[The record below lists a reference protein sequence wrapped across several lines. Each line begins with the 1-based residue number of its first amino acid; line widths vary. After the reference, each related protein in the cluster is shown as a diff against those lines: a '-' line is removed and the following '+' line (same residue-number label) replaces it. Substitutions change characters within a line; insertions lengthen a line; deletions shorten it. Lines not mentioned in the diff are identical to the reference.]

1 MNFWLKKSILGLV
14 LILLILVLFS
24 YKDTLMVLADFGSS
38 DAEQSTTEPVSTPE
52 KPEPESKTTPAASN
66 TSAAGTPQAK
76 SPIKKTESI
85 NAAAEGLSNFYA
97 SIHGDFE
104 KGDQPRIRRNVVYL
118 PSPKGDLEKLLEDR
132 KMVTRAL
139 PKNWRSDK
147 ESRPFREGQTLFQ
160 KLSEYADQEGLDVI
174 WWLNRDL
181 IVKHAFRINEDITR
195 TAFQVGMAINGHTD
209 NGVKTYFC
217 HQHRAI
223 VLVEEQ
229 MNDYLNKECQLLTS
243 KSGF

>member
-1 MNFWLKKSILGLV
+1 MNFWLKKSIFG
-14 LILLILVLFS
+14 LILITLILVLVS
-24 YKDTLMVLADFGSS
+24 YKDTLMVLADFGN
-38 DAEQSTTEPVSTPE
+38 AETEQTAEAQVSPSE
-52 KPEPESKTTPAASN
+52 KPESTTTSAASD
-66 TSAAGTPQAK
+66 TSAAGVPQAK

-97 SIHGDFE
+97 NIHGDFE

-118 PSPKGDLEKLLEDR
+118 PSPKGNLEKLLEDR

-147 ESRPFREGQTLFQ
+147 ESRPFREGHTLYQ
-160 KLSEYADQEGLDVI
+160 KLSEYAHQEGLDVI

>member
-1 MNFWLKKSILGLV
+1 MNFWLKKSIFG
-14 LILLILVLFS
+14 LILITLILVLVS
-24 YKDTLMVLADFGSS
+24 YKDTLMVLASFDSS
-38 DAEQSTTEPVSTPE
+38 ESEQPIETQVPTPEQPQSEPTTE
-52 KPEPESKTTPAASN
+52 PAASN
-66 TSAAGTPQAK
+66 TSAAGTSQAK
-76 SPIKKTESI
+76 SPIKKTENI

-97 SIHGDFE
+97 NIHGDFE

-118 PSPKGDLEKLLEDR
+118 PAPKGNLEKLLDDR
-132 KMVTRAL
+132 KKVTRAL

-147 ESRPFREGQTLFQ
+147 ESRPFREGQTLYQ
-160 KLSEYADQEGLDVI
+160 KLSEYAHQEGLDVI